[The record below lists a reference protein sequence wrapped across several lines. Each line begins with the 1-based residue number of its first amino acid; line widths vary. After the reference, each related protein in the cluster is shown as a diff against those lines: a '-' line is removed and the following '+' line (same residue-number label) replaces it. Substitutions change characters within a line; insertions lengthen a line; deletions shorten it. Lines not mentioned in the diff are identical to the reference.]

1 MGGMGGCE
9 REVEEG
15 DDTCKYM
22 ADSLR
27 CTAETNTTFVKQL
40 YHNKKK
46 KEASVQFSSA
56 AQLCPIL
63 CDPKERPGS
72 SYLSI
77 TAKAVSKDQLEA
89 ASSGQRGG
97 NLRTNLHKSMDL
109 KQYK

>member
-46 KEASVQFSSA
+46 KRPQFSSVQLLSCVQFSVT
-56 AQLCPIL
+56 
-63 CDPKERPGS
+63 PKKG
-72 SYLSI
+72 
-77 TAKAVSKDQLEA
+77 LEA
-89 ASSGQRGG
+89 AIY
-97 NLRTNLHKSMDL
+97 L
-109 KQYK
+109 

>member
-40 YHNKKK
+40 
-46 KEASVQFSSA
+46 SVKS
-56 AQLCPIL
+56 
-63 CDPKERPGS
+63 
-72 SYLSI
+72 LSR
-77 TAKAVSKDQLEA
+77 V
-89 ASSGQRGG
+89 
-97 NLRTNLHKSMDL
+97 
-109 KQYK
+109 

>member
-1 MGGMGGCE
+1 MSGVGRGAQEGGDICIHI
-9 REVEEG
+9 
-15 DDTCKYM
+15 